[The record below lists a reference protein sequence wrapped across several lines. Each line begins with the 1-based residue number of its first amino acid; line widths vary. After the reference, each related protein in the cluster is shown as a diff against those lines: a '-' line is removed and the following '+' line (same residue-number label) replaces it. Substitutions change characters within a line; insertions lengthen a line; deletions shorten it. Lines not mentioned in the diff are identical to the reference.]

1 MIIPN
6 TDDNMV
12 PMITELMNDNPIMNA
27 YKNSENAIIENNN
40 ALTHN
45 NVIRIK

>member
-27 YKNSENAIIENNN
+27 YKNSENIIIENNN
-40 ALTHN
+40 TLTHN